1 MKKGRDNGPAQP
13 KIINHDYRVPGT
25 TLHRPTGMESAL
37 RRTTAP
43 SLSAMVWIALTM
55 GLLVARLL
63 VESALSDRAQKPV
76 AWGDCPSCGH
86 RLQSKGWPPRQIE
99 TVVGS
104 IIH

>member
-1 MKKGRDNGPAQP
+1 MTIASLEQLCIDQREWNQR
-13 KIINHDYRVPGT
+13 YEE
-25 TLHRPTGMESAL
+25 LQ
-37 RRTTAP
+37 TAP

-86 RLQSKGWPPRQIE
+86 RLQSKGWHPRQME
-99 TVVGS
+99 TGVGT
-104 IIH
+104 IH